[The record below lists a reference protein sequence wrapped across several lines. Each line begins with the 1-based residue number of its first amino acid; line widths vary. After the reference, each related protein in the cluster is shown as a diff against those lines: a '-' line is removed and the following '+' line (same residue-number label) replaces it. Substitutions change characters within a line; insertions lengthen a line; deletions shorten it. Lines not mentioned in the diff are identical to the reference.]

1 MHRVSRK
8 IVAGLALLLLL
19 VPLIGGCASTGQ
31 TPAPSPTAR
40 SSSAHTS
47 SPTQAPRSMVRVT
60 LMVTSIQCN
69 GKVSVWALQLDNP
82 YLLTTFV
89 GSGALPRDQVLT
101 QSQVSRPVEMNNNQ
115 ELPPDPHP
123 FVAFSALLPLDGTLR
138 GGLTL
143 YDEGI
148 SADEIAQ
155 FASWGIQIAQ
165 RVGNDLLNEGV
176 DSGQL
181 PQIVGAIILNLAAQT
196 FLSLLSSS
204 DNPLELGHMPLE
216 IAADGPA
223 SFTDSMTFIRN
234 DGPGHTWNY
243 VVGYTITRAFVTI

>member
-1 MHRVSRK
+1 M
-8 IVAGLALLLLL
+8 I
-19 VPLIGGCASTGQ
+19 
-31 TPAPSPTAR
+31 
-40 SSSAHTS
+40 
-47 SPTQAPRSMVRVT
+47 
-60 LMVTSIQCN
+60 TSIQCN
-69 GKVSVWALQLDNP
+69 GKVSVLLWQLDKP
-82 YLLTTFV
+82 YILTTFV
-89 GSGALPRDQVLT
+89 GSRAHPRDPVLT

-123 FVAFSALLPLDGTLR
+123 FLAFSALLPLDGTLR

-143 YDEGI
+143 YDEGV

-165 RVGNDLLNEGV
+165 RVGNDLLGEGV

-181 PQIVGAIILNLAAQT
+181 PQTIGAVILNLAAET

-204 DNPLELGHMPLE
+204 DSPLELGHMPLE
-216 IAADGPA
+216 IAADGPT

-243 VVGYTITRAFVTI
+243 VVSYTITRAYVTI